1 MIYIGIDPGLK
12 GGWSVIDDNGTAVSH
27 FWNTANFISDMKTLQ
42 EKNCRCVLEQ
52 VAAMPKQG
60 VVSMFKFGEEFG
72 MIEGILMALGIP
84 YQLVRP
90 MVWKKDFSLLHQ
102 DKDKS
107 IETAQKLFPGVNLIP
122 TERSRKESDGMAESL
137 LMAEYAR
144 RHF

>member
-1 MIYIGIDPGLK
+1 MIYIGIDPGLN
-12 GGWSVIDDNGTAVSH
+12 GGWSVIDDSGTAVSP

-72 MIEGILMALGIP
+72 MIQGILMALGIP

>member
-12 GGWSVIDDNGTAVSH
+12 GGWSVIDDDGAAVSH

-107 IETAQKLFPGVNLIP
+107 IETAQRLFPGVNLIP